1 MTLRQGDQFKEYPID
16 EKDTLMEKQQQ
27 LRKERFRARTNDGG
41 DRRGGYRRDG
51 PREGQGPRRSNS
63 RNFSPHSLFIGNLPF
78 NTEQE
83 DLEKVVGQVVEVTRV
98 AIIRDPTG
106 RSKGFAFA
114 DVKSE
119 EAVQTAVSKLDGKE
133 VGGRAITVREGRK
146 N

>member
-1 MTLRQGDQFKEYPID
+1 MTLRQGDQFKEYPVDQKD
-16 EKDTLMEKQQQ
+16 ELMEKQQQ
-27 LRKERFRARTNDGG
+27 LRMERFRARSNDGG

-51 PREGQGPRRSNS
+51 PREGQGARRSNS

-83 DLEKVVGQVVEVTRV
+83 DLERVVGQVVEFTRV

-119 EAVQTAVSKLDGKE
+119 EAVQMAVSKLDGKE
-133 VGGRAITVREGRK
+133 LGGRAITVREGRK

>member
-1 MTLRQGDQFKEYPID
+1 MVLKESEQMKEYPIE
-16 EKDTLMEKQQQ
+16 EKDQLMEQQQ
-27 LRKERFRARTNDGG
+27 QARRERFRARREEG
-41 DRRGGYRRDG
+41 DRRGAPRRDG
-51 PREGQGPRRSNS
+51 GREGQGGRRSNG
-63 RNFSPHSLFIGNLPF
+63 RNYAAHSLFIGNLPF
-78 NTEQE
+78 NAEQE
-83 DLEKVVGQVVEVTRV
+83 DLEKVVGQVVEFTRV

-133 VGGRAITVREGRK
+133 FGGRAITVRQGRK